1 MMTILEKILGRKRV
15 LVKENERA
23 VALYR
28 GEILDVLGPGEHL
41 LPNRRERL
49 EVERHDLGN
58 AVFVSAYE
66 KALFAKLPE
75 AAAKHLT
82 VFRTGRS
89 EVAVIERD
97 GALQWV
103 LPPDRKL
110 VVWTDAGPWKAE
122 TIDLAAGSAVEPAL
136 LRRLV
141 QAKRTELVAV
151 HPVADG
157 QAGLLFVDGVHV
169 ETLKPGAHGFWT
181 VGKTVQVRT
190 IDLKRQSLDVAGQEV
205 LTKDRVTIRVNIA
218 AEYRVV
224 DPLKA
229 VSSVKDFSE
238 ALYRALQ
245 YAFRKTLGALTLDHI
260 LETKVTVDED
270 AAAKVRADMAAIGI
284 EVSDIALKD
293 VILPGEMREILN
305 QVVSAEKQ
313 AEANVIRRREE
324 TNATRSL
331 LNTAKVMAEN
341 PVMLRLKELEAL
353 EAIAGKVERLT
364 VHNGTGGLLNDLVKL
379 RDS

>member
-1 MMTILEKILGRKRV
+1 MMTILEKILGRERV

-23 VALYR
+23 VALYK
-28 GEILDVLGPGEHL
+28 GEVAAILGPGEHWL
-41 LPNRRERL
+41 ANRRQRL
-49 EVERHDLGN
+49 DIFRHDLKTPE
-58 AVFVSAYE
+58 FVSVYE
-66 KALFAKLPE
+66 KALFDKLPAMAE
-75 AAAKHLT
+75 RHLD
-82 VFRTGRS
+82 VFRTGRM

-97 GALQWV
+97 GALHTV
-103 LPPDRKL
+103 LAPDRKL
-110 VVWTDAGPWKAE
+110 TVWKDAGPWKA
-122 TIDLAAGSAVEPAL
+122 TLVDISADLAVEPAL
-136 LRRLV
+136 MRRLG
-141 QAKRTELVAV
+141 QARKTELVSVHAV
-151 HPVADG
+151 LDG
-157 QAGLLFVDGVHV
+157 QAGLLFVDGAFARV
-169 ETLKPGAHGFWT
+169 LGAGVHGFWNA
-181 VGKTVQVRT
+181 GRMMQVKV

-218 AEYRVV
+218 AEYRVA

-229 VSSVKDFSE
+229 VSAVKDFSE

-245 YAFRKTLGALTLDHI
+245 YAFRKALGALTLDQI
-260 LETKVTVDED
+260 LEKKVTVDAE
-270 AAAKVRADMAAIGI
+270 AAEKVRADMAAIGV
-284 EVSDIALKD
+284 EVSEIALKD

-379 RDS
+379 RES

>member
-1 MMTILEKILGRKRV
+1 MTILEQILGRQRV

-23 VALYR
+23 VALYK
-28 GEILDVLGPGEHL
+28 GEVLSILGPGEHF
-41 LPNRRERL
+41 LPDRRGRL
-49 EVERHDLGN
+49 EVDRHDVGN
-58 AVFVSAYE
+58 AVFVSVYE

-82 VFRTGRS
+82 VIRTGRN
-89 EVAVIERD
+89 EVAIVERD
-97 GALQWV
+97 GALHWV

-110 VVWTDAGPWKAE
+110 VVWTDAGPWKVE
-122 TIDLAAGSAVEPAL
+122 TVDLAAGVAVDAAL
-136 LRRLV
+136 LRRLIHG
-141 QAKRTELVAV
+141 KRTELVAV
-151 HPVADG
+151 HPVMEG
-157 QAGLLFVDGVHV
+157 QAGLLFVDGSYI
-169 ETLKPGAHGFWT
+169 ETLKPGVHGFWT

-190 IDLKRQSLDVAGQEV
+190 VDLKRQSLDVAGQEV
-205 LTKDRVTIRVNIA
+205 LTKDRVTIRINIA

-229 VSSVKDFSE
+229 VSTVKEFSDT
-238 ALYRALQ
+238 LYRALQ
-245 YAFRKTLGALTLDHI
+245 YAFRKTLGSLTLDHI
-260 LETKVTVDED
+260 LEKKVTVDEE
-270 AAAKVRADMAAIGI
+270 AAAKVRADMAEIGV

-313 AEANVIRRREE
+313 AEANIIRRREE